1 MGKKVLIIDDSST
14 MRKIVARSLRQAGFD
29 FESILEAGDGQE
41 ALQVLGGGSVDIILS
56 DINMPNMNGV
66 EFLRNKAEDD
76 AIKNIPVVMITT
88 ESGSDILK
96 EALDLG
102 ARGSIK
108 KPFTPDQVQETLG
121 ALL

>member
-29 FESILEAGDGQE
+29 FETILEAGDGQE
-41 ALQVLGGGSVDIILS
+41 ALEVLSGENVDVILS

-66 EFLRNKAEDD
+66 EFLRNKAADD
-76 AIKNIPVVMITT
+76 GIKNIPVVMITT
-88 ESGSDILK
+88 EAGSEILR
-96 EALDLG
+96 EALELG

-108 KPFTPDQVQETLG
+108 KPFTPDQVQDTLG